1 MVWHIILRALSFISL
16 PLLHPCNNT
25 LDRRRLYLMPLPAT
39 LEEPPASIPQASTS
53 QLWLSPIRTFSYMCR
68 GNAIWSFQDELFDIE
83 LFSKRK
89 RMPSRPLSNQL
100 PVPICV
106 GAAWAD
112 SSQPMK
118 WKEFTLSRLQDT
130 RSVRASKLLL
140 YAQCKKNQFK
150 RVHFALTKLGSRKA
164 GGGNR
169 WCRNL
174 CCTQL

>member
-83 LFSKRK
+83 LFSKKK
-89 RMPSRPLSNQL
+89 RVPTRPLSNPL

-118 WKEFTLSRLQDT
+118 WKKLTLSRLQDT
-130 RSVRASKLLL
+130 RRPSVLLKAS
-140 YAQCKKNQFK
+140 CKKNQFK

-174 CCTQL
+174 CCTPL